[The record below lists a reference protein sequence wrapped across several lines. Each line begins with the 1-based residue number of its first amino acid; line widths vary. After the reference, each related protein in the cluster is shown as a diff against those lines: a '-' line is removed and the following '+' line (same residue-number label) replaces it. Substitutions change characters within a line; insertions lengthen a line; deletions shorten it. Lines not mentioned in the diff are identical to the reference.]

1 MNTHAIRYRRKGGFI
16 LLAILF
22 GAVLALVVMLL
33 WNWLMPALFGLIS
46 ISYLQA
52 LGLLILSK
60 ILFSGFG
67 KRGGRYSHHPFWR
80 KKFLEK
86 WENLTEEEKEKLKSC
101 FQKDKS

>member
-1 MNTHAIRYRRKGGFI
+1 MNTHTFKHRGKGRFI

-22 GAVLALVVMLL
+22 GSVMALVVMLL
-33 WNWLMPALFGLIS
+33 WNWLMPALFGLVS
-46 ISYLQA
+46 INYLQA

-67 KRGGRYSHHPFWR
+67 KRGGSHSHHPFWR

-86 WENLTEEEKEKLKSC
+86 WENLSEEEKGDLKSC
-101 FQKDKS
+101 FQKK